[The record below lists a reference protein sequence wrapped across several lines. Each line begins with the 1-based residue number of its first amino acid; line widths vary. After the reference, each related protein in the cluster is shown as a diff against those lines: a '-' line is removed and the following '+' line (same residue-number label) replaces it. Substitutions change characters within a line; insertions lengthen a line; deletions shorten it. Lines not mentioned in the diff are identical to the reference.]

1 MKSILEMLAGGDFV
15 SGEKISREL
24 GVSRV
29 AVWKR
34 IGALKEQGW
43 QIEAGGKRGYR
54 LTAGDSLDPALWTDS
69 LATLRLGRGENR
81 YEKEVTSTNNVIKEM
96 ALSGAPDG
104 SLCIAE
110 SQSAGKGRLGRA
122 WNAPAGKGL
131 WVSVLL
137 RPRLKPAHAP
147 FITLCAAMAMAR
159 AVRET
164 AGLDVRIK
172 WPNDLVAD
180 GRKICGILLEL
191 SADPDSIEYVVV
203 GTGLNVHPGAYPPEL
218 QDRAA
223 SVGELA
229 AQTPLRREVL
239 VRYLAS
245 LEELIGRLEQEDFG
259 NLAAE
264 YWEQSCTLGREVQV
278 SGAVELTGIADAIDA
293 TGALIVRTADG
304 ERHRLLSGDVS
315 VRGVMGYV

>member
-1 MKSILEMLAGGDFV
+1 MKSVLEMLAGGQFV
-15 SGEKISREL
+15 SGEKISQEL

-34 IGALKEQGW
+34 INQLREQGW

-54 LTAGDSLDPALWTDS
+54 LTAGDSLDPALWAGGLT
-69 LATLRLGRGENR
+69 TTRLGRGENR
-81 YEKEVTSTNNVIKEM
+81 YEKEVTSTNTVLKEM
-96 ALSGAPDG
+96 ALAGAPGG
-104 SLCIAE
+104 SLCVAE
-110 SQSAGKGRLGRA
+110 CQTAGKGRLGRA
-122 WNAPAGKGL
+122 WSAPSGKGL

-147 FITLCAAMAMAR
+147 FITLCAAMAMAQ

-164 AGLDVRIK
+164 SGLQVKIK
-172 WPNDLVAD
+172 WPNDLVAE

-191 SADPDSIEYVVV
+191 GADPDSIEYVVV
-203 GTGLNVHPGAYPPEL
+203 GTGLNVHPGAYPEEL
-218 QDRAA
+218 RDRAA
-223 SVGELA
+223 AVGELA
-229 AQTPLRREVL
+229 AETPLRREIL
-239 VRYLAS
+239 ARYLTA
-245 LEELIGRLEQEDFG
+245 LEALVERLEREDFG

-264 YWEQSCTLGREVQV
+264 YWALSCTLGQEVQV
-278 SGAVELTGIADAIDA
+278 SGAVELTGVADAIDT

-304 ERHRLLSGDVS
+304 KRHRLLSGDVS